1 MTDAYT
7 ALDLE
12 TTGLNPKKDKI
23 IEIGAVKVRN
33 GEITDR
39 FQSFVNPGR
48 VLENKVK
55 NLTGICDEMLE
66 GAPEMGEL
74 IEPLIE
80 FLGEDVLVGHRILFD
95 YSFVKKAAVNHSLS
109 FEKMGID
116 TLKLS
121 RKLLPELE
129 SKSLE
134 SVCKYYGIEHKA
146 HRAIGDARA
155 TSDLYQK
162 LAGQF
167 YQDNEE
173 EFQPKRLVYPAKKEG
188 PVSKRQKERLY
199 KLLDKHKLTIAY
211 NVDKLTRNE
220 ADRIMDEIL
229 AKYGR

>member
-1 MTDAYT
+1 MLLDA
-7 ALDLE
+7 
-12 TTGLNPKKDKI
+12 P
-23 IEIGAVKVRN
+23 EIGDII
-33 GEITDR
+33 G
-39 FQSFVNPGR
+39 
-48 VLENKVK
+48 
-55 NLTGICDEMLE
+55 
-66 GAPEMGEL
+66 
-74 IEPLIE
+74 PLLKFI
-80 FLGEDVLVGHRILFD
+80 GDDILVGHRVLFD
-95 YSFVKKAAVNHSLS
+95 YSFVKKAAVNYSLS

-155 TSDLYQK
+155 ASDLYQK

-173 EFQPKRLVYPAKKEG
+173 EFRPKQLVYLAKKEG

>member
-1 MTDAYT
+1 MQ
-7 ALDLE
+7 
-12 TTGLNPKKDKI
+12 
-23 IEIGAVKVRN
+23 
-33 GEITDR
+33 GEVAGE
-39 FQSFVNPGR
+39 FQSLVNPGR
-48 VLENKVK
+48 ELGEMVCG
-55 NLTGICDEMLE
+55 LTGINDEMLLD
-66 GAPEMGEL
+66 APEIGD
-74 IEPLIE
+74 IIGPLLKFI
-80 FLGEDVLVGHRILFD
+80 GDDILVGHRVLFD
-95 YSFVKKAAVNHSLS
+95 YSFVKKAAVNYSLS

-155 TSDLYQK
+155 ASDLYQK

-173 EFQPKRLVYPAKKEG
+173 EFRPKQLVYLAKKEG

>member
-1 MTDAYT
+1 MVC
-7 ALDLE
+7 
-12 TTGLNPKKDKI
+12 G
-23 IEIGAVKVRN
+23 
-33 GEITDR
+33 
-39 FQSFVNPGR
+39 
-48 VLENKVK
+48 
-55 NLTGICDEMLE
+55 LTGINDEMLLD
-66 GAPEMGEL
+66 APEIGD
-74 IEPLIE
+74 IIGPLLKFI
-80 FLGEDVLVGHRILFD
+80 GDDILVGHRVLFD

-155 TSDLYQK
+155 ASDLYQK

-167 YQDNEE
+167 YQDNEN
-173 EFQPKRLVYPAKKEG
+173 EFRPKRLVYLAKKEG

>member
-1 MTDAYT
+1 MMDYIS
-7 ALDLE
+7 LDLE
-12 TTGLNPKKDKI
+12 TTGLNPKRDRI
-23 IEIGAVKVRN
+23 IEVGAVKVHK
-33 GEITDR
+33 GEVAGE
-39 FQSFVNPGR
+39 FQSLVNPGR
-48 VLENKVK
+48 ELGEMVCG
-55 NLTGICDEMLE
+55 LTGINDEMLLD
-66 GAPEMGEL
+66 APEIGD
-74 IEPLIE
+74 IIGPLLKFI
-80 FLGEDVLVGHRILFD
+80 GDDILVGHRVLFD
-95 YSFVKKAAVNHSLS
+95 YSFVKKAAVNYSLS

-155 TSDLYQK
+155 ASDLYQK

-167 YQDNEE
+167 YQDNEN
-173 EFQPKRLVYPAKKEG
+173 EFRPKRLVYLAKKEG

>member
-55 NLTGICDEMLE
+55 NLTGICDAMLE

-95 YSFVKKAAVNHSLS
+95 YSFVKKS
-109 FEKMGID
+109 
-116 TLKLS
+116 S
-121 RKLLPELE
+121 R
-129 SKSLE
+129 
-134 SVCKYYGIEHKA
+134 
-146 HRAIGDARA
+146 R
-155 TSDLYQK
+155 
-162 LAGQF
+162 
-167 YQDNEE
+167 
-173 EFQPKRLVYPAKKEG
+173 
-188 PVSKRQKERLY
+188 
-199 KLLDKHKLTIAY
+199 
-211 NVDKLTRNE
+211 
-220 ADRIMDEIL
+220 
-229 AKYGR
+229 